1 MSFQLT
7 SGTPQF
13 LGGSHDSCRGSISLL
28 AILLMFLSPL
38 MWLLLVVVMKMM
50 MIISA
55 LWVVI
60 GRAVLK

>member
-13 LGGSHDSCRGSISLL
+13 RRGSHGSCRGSISLL

-55 LWVVI
+55 L
-60 GRAVLK
+60 

>member
-13 LGGSHDSCRGSISLL
+13 LRGSHGSCRGSISLL
-28 AILLMFLSPL
+28 AILLVFLSPL
-38 MWLLLVVVMKMM
+38 MWLLLVAVMKMM

-55 LWVVI
+55 L
-60 GRAVLK
+60 